1 MANPL
6 DSLPPNVVEALR
18 RGDKIGAIKLLR
30 EVARVG
36 LAEAKNA
43 IDTANRQSATHR
55 PEHNPEHR
63 PAAAGTPPHSPPPQV
78 PAASTLYS
86 PGLSPGEVPR
96 TSGGMGFVIV
106 VIIAVIAIWLFW
118 KVA

>member
-43 IDTANRQSATHR
+43 IDTANRQSATHK
-55 PEHNPEHR
+55 PDHNK
-63 PAAAGTPPHSPPPQV
+63 PAAAGTPPHSPPHQV

-96 TSGGMGFVIV
+96 ASSGARFVVLLIV
-106 VIIAVIAIWLFW
+106 AVIAILLFW
-118 KVA
+118 KLG

>member
-36 LAEAKNA
+36 LAEAKTA
-43 IDTANRQSATHR
+43 IDAASRT
-55 PEHNPEHR
+55 
-63 PAAAGTPPHSPPPQV
+63 PAVHKPDHKPADAASRPHSPPHRN
-78 PAASTLYS
+78 AAVSPLYS

-96 TSGGMGFVIV
+96 RSGGIGFVFLLI
-106 VIIAVIAIWLFW
+106 
-118 KVA
+118 